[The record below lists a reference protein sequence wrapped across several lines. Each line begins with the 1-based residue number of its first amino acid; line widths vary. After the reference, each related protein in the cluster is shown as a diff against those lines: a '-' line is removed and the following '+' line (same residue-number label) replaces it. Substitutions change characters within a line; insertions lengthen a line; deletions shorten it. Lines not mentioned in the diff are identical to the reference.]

1 MITWRRTRRDK
12 KNKDTITTGLS
23 VAIGGS
29 LKIMNR
35 STLEKREKLSGNL
48 AQSSA
53 GQIHLGNQELT
64 TSTWEI
70 KLTRTEDQIKTR
82 GTDRS
87 NPSKQQMTSVSA
99 YEETNERNQW
109 QHTGIETIP
118 CIVRAAAAPR
128 SNKNKPRTRNDQPYL
143 GD

>member
-1 MITWRRTRRDK
+1 M
-12 KNKDTITTGLS
+12 
-23 VAIGGS
+23 
-29 LKIMNR
+29 KIMNR

-99 YEETNERNQW
+99 YEETNERNQ
-109 QHTGIETIP
+109 
-118 CIVRAAAAPR
+118 
-128 SNKNKPRTRNDQPYL
+128 
-143 GD
+143 